1 MEPKTVIVEERIGKG
16 TRGGHYVYVLEGK
29 ELVHI
34 SDYAVRKLPG
44 KYEDEIKYEIP
55 INSVAGKILYYF
67 HFTRSGNV
75 SIGKC
80 RIENFKDGLLNI
92 EKCEYYEPIKY
103 HINEIRDLKFR
114 VKNPKLM
121 FFLSQFEQVFIPMI
135 NDVQSYEK
143 TLNFE
148 VKFMGHERRLK
159 TAFKTPHIYY
169 FEFMILPND
178 KSRINSLKVTRRWI
192 YQIWVLKLLCEAFQ
206 VSKFKGNIFEGKPF
220 WWIEQGSGISTTI
233 GETPFGDLTFW
244 LEFQRGVDAH
254 MIGMFTEERIPVRP
268 DIVVVKGYFER
279 TGEFVNSKKPIDLI
293 VECKEEPFDE
303 WEGEIRSQIIP
314 YQESFKPH
322 NFIVASLEHIPDSA
336 KKMLENR
343 GINVVDNLRP
353 GSESIRTLSELVKKI
368 LP

>member
-1 MEPKTVIVEERIGKG
+1 MEPKTVMVEEKIGKG

-55 INSVAGKILYYF
+55 INKVTGKTLYCF
-67 HFTRSGNV
+67 NFSRSGYALLC
-75 SIGKC
+75 KC
-80 RIENFKDGLLNI
+80 KIEDFENGLP
-92 EKCEYYEPIKY
+92 KKYEYYESMEDRID
-103 HINEIRDLKFR
+103 EIRDLRFR
-114 VKNPKLM
+114 VRNTKLVAL
-121 FFLSQFEQVFIPMI
+121 LSQFKNVFIPMI
-135 NDVQSYEK
+135 NDVQKYEEA
-143 TLNFE
+143 LNFKIE
-148 VKFMGHERRLK
+148 FMGRERRLK
-159 TAFKTPHIYY
+159 TAFRKTHVYY
-169 FEFMILPND
+169 FEFMSLPND

-206 VSKFKGNIFEGKPF
+206 VSKFKGNISEGKPF
-220 WWIEQGSGISTTI
+220 WWIEQGSWISTTI

-244 LEFQRGVDAH
+244 LEFQPGVDAH

-279 TGEFVNSKKPIDLI
+279 TGEFVNLEKPIDLI

-314 YQESFKPH
+314 YQESFKPN